1 MASSNYSDN
10 PNKIKIAGIGEGYLK
25 KLRKQ
30 YKVSLHHLF
39 VS

>member
-1 MASSNYSDN
+1 MASCDSSDN
-10 PNKIKIAGIGEGYLK
+10 PNKLKIAGIGEGYLK